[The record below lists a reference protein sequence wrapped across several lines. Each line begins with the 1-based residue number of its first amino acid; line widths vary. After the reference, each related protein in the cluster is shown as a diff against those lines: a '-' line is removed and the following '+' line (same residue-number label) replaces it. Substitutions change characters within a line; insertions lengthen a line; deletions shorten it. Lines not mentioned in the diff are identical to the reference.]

1 MLLIKCRRLKRG
13 YLSMK
18 DNGTFGWLST
28 SHRKKLVLM
37 IVAILMVCILEC
49 VRLGVIMTVK
59 SEYYMQKADE
69 LHQRERRIKAKRGRI
84 LDRNG
89 EILAANEV
97 VCTVSVIHSQID
109 DEDKVIKV
117 LAGELD
123 MDVEEVTKKVKKVS
137 SMEYIKTN
145 VAKDIGDAIRE
156 YDLPGV
162 KIDEDYKR
170 VYPYNELA
178 SKVLG
183 FTGADNQGILGLE
196 AKYDTYLSGTNGQ
209 ILTLSDA
216 GGIEIKGS
224 REDRI
229 LPVDGQDLYTT
240 LDVNIQKYATQLA
253 WETMVKK
260 EAKQVSIIVMR
271 PDNGEI
277 LAMANI
283 PEYNLNSPYELNY
296 EPDEEEAQ
304 KDKMDL
310 LNNMWRNFCI
320 NDTYEPGSIFKTV
333 TATAALETGVVGLND
348 SFTCSGATVV
358 SDRRIRCHKTTGH
371 GTQDFTHTV
380 YNSCNPAF
388 VEWGRRV
395 GTDNMYLYMGKL
407 GLLAKTGIDLSGEA
421 GTIIH
426 KQENVGA
433 VELATMSFGQ
443 SFQITPVQMLRA
455 VSAIVNGGRLVTPH
469 FGLYTGSSDGSVV
482 NEFAY
487 STQDEAISSQTSETM
502 KKILEGVVSEG
513 GGTKAYIDGYSIGG
527 KTATSQKL
535 PRGSGKYISSF
546 IGFAPADNPQVI
558 AMCLIDEPTGV
569 YYGGTIA
576 APVVKTLYENI
587 LPYIGIE
594 RSVQLEK
601 TMIDSNIFLYTFC
614 MKGSKRR
621 WI

>member
-49 VRLGVIMTVK
+49 VRLGVIMTAK

-97 VCTVSVIHSQID
+97 VCTVSVIHSQIE

-277 LAMANI
+277 LAMANV

-296 EPDEEEAQ
+296 EPDEEEEQ

-333 TATAALETGVVGLND
+333 TATAALETGGVGLND

-601 TMIDSNIFLYTFC
+601 NDD
-614 MKGSKRR
+614 
-621 WI
+621 

>member
-18 DNGTFGWLST
+18 DNDTFGWLST
-28 SHRKKLVLM
+28 IHRKKLVLM
-37 IVAILMVCILEC
+37 IAAILMVCILEC

-97 VCTVSVIHSQID
+97 VCTVSVIHSQIE

-117 LAGELD
+117 LAGELN

-145 VAKDIGDAIRE
+145 VTKDIGDAIRE

-277 LAMANI
+277 LAMANV

-296 EPDEEEAQ
+296 EPDEEDAQ

-594 RSVQLEK
+594 RSVQL
-601 TMIDSNIFLYTFC
+601 
-614 MKGSKRR
+614 
-621 WI
+621 

>member
-37 IVAILMVCILEC
+37 IAAILMVCILEC

-97 VCTVSVIHSQID
+97 VCTVSVIHSQIE

-224 REDRI
+224 RDDRI

-277 LAMANI
+277 LAMANV

-601 TMIDSNIFLYTFC
+601 NDD
-614 MKGSKRR
+614 
-621 WI
+621 

>member
-1 MLLIKCRRLKRG
+1 MCIRDR
-13 YLSMK
+13 
-18 DNGTFGWLST
+18 DNDTFGWLST

-37 IVAILMVCILEC
+37 IAAILMVCILEC

-97 VCTVSVIHSQID
+97 VCTVSVIHSQIE

-117 LAGELD
+117 LAGELN

-277 LAMANI
+277 LAMANV

-296 EPDEEEAQ
+296 EPDEEDAQ

-358 SDRRIRCHKTTGH
+358 ADRRIRCHKTTGH

-407 GLLAKTGIDLSGEA
+407 GLLTKTGIDLSGEA

-601 TMIDSNIFLYTFC
+601 NDD
-614 MKGSKRR
+614 
-621 WI
+621 

>member
-1 MLLIKCRRLKRG
+1 
-13 YLSMK
+13 MK

-37 IVAILMVCILEC
+37 IAAILMVCILEC

-97 VCTVSVIHSQID
+97 VCTVSVIHSQIE

-196 AKYDTYLSGTNGQ
+196 AKYDTYLSGSNGQ
-209 ILTLSDA
+209 ILTMSDA

-277 LAMANI
+277 LAMANV

-513 GGTKAYIDGYSIGG
+513 GGMKAYIDGYSIGG

-601 TMIDSNIFLYTFC
+601 NDD
-614 MKGSKRR
+614 
-621 WI
+621 

>member
-1 MLLIKCRRLKRG
+1 
-13 YLSMK
+13 MK
-18 DNGTFGWLST
+18 DNDTFGWLST
-28 SHRKKLVLM
+28 GHRKKLVLM
-37 IVAILMVCILEC
+37 IAAILMVCILEC

-97 VCTVSVIHSQID
+97 VCTVSVIHSQIE

-277 LAMANI
+277 LAMANV

-348 SFTCSGATVV
+348 SFTCSGATIV

-407 GLLAKTGIDLSGEA
+407 GLLSKTGIDLSGEA

-426 KQENVGA
+426 KQENVGT

-601 TMIDSNIFLYTFC
+601 NDD
-614 MKGSKRR
+614 
-621 WI
+621 

>member
-18 DNGTFGWLST
+18 DNDTFGWLST

-37 IVAILMVCILEC
+37 IAAILMVCILEC

-97 VCTVSVIHSQID
+97 VCTVSVIHSQIE

-117 LAGELD
+117 LAGELN

-277 LAMANI
+277 LAMANV

-320 NDTYEPGSIFKTV
+320 NDTYEPGSVFKMV
-333 TATAALETGVVGLND
+333 TATAALETKVVSLSD
-348 SFTCSGATVV
+348 SYTCSGSTLVG
-358 SDRRIRCHKTTGH
+358 DRRIRCHKTTGH

-380 YNSCNPAF
+380 MNSCNPAF
-388 VEWGRRV
+388 IEWGRRV
-395 GTDNMYLYMGKL
+395 GVDNFYNYCGKL
-407 GLLAKTGIDLSGEA
+407 GLLSKTGIDIAGEA
-421 GTIIH
+421 STIIH
-426 KQENVGA
+426 NKENVGE

-443 SFQITPVQMLRA
+443 SFQITPIQMLRA
-455 VSAIVNGGRLVTPH
+455 AAAIVNGGNLVTPH
-469 FGLYTGSSDGSVV
+469 FAVKTSDGSGQTY
-482 NEFAY
+482 NEFYY
-487 STQDEAISSQTSETM
+487 STTESTIDKSTSDTM
-502 KKILEGVVSEG
+502 RDILRQVVEEG
-513 GGTKAYIDGYSIGG
+513 GGKNAYIEGFSIGG

-535 PRGSGKYISSF
+535 PRGSGKYIASF
-546 IGFAPADNPQVI
+546 IGFSSVENPQVI
-558 AMCLIDEPTGV
+558 AMCLIDEPEGV

-576 APVVKTLYENI
+576 APVIRELYENI
-587 LPYIGIE
+587 LPY
-594 RSVQLEK
+594 LNNK
-601 TMIDSNIFLYTFC
+601 
-614 MKGSKRR
+614 
-621 WI
+621 

>member
-97 VCTVSVIHSQID
+97 VCTVSVIHSEID

-277 LAMANI
+277 LAMANV

-601 TMIDSNIFLYTFC
+601 NDD
-614 MKGSKRR
+614 
-621 WI
+621 

>member
-1 MLLIKCRRLKRG
+1 
-13 YLSMK
+13 MK
-18 DNGTFGWLST
+18 DNDTFGWLST

-37 IVAILMVCILEC
+37 IAAILMVCILEC

-97 VCTVSVIHSQID
+97 VCTVSVIHSQIE

-277 LAMANI
+277 LAMANV

-594 RSVQLEK
+594 RSV
-601 TMIDSNIFLYTFC
+601 
-614 MKGSKRR
+614 
-621 WI
+621 

>member
-1 MLLIKCRRLKRG
+1 
-13 YLSMK
+13 MK
-18 DNGTFGWLST
+18 DNDTFGWLST
-28 SHRKKLVLM
+28 GHRKKLVLM
-37 IVAILMVCILEC
+37 IAAILMVCILEC

-97 VCTVSVIHSQID
+97 VCTVSVIHSQIE

-277 LAMANI
+277 LAMANV

-296 EPDEEEAQ
+296 EPDEEDAQ

-348 SFTCSGATVV
+348 SFTCSGATIV

-513 GGTKAYIDGYSIGG
+513 GGPKAYIDGYSIGG

-601 TMIDSNIFLYTFC
+601 NDD
-614 MKGSKRR
+614 
-621 WI
+621 

>member
-1 MLLIKCRRLKRG
+1 
-13 YLSMK
+13 MK
-18 DNGTFGWLST
+18 DNDTFGWLST
-28 SHRKKLVLM
+28 GHRKKLVLM
-37 IVAILMVCILEC
+37 IAAILMVCILEC

-97 VCTVSVIHSQID
+97 VCTVSVIHSQIE

-145 VAKDIGDAIRE
+145 VAKDIGDVIRE

-277 LAMANI
+277 LAMANV

-296 EPDEEEAQ
+296 EPDEEDAQ

-601 TMIDSNIFLYTFC
+601 NDD
-614 MKGSKRR
+614 
-621 WI
+621 

>member
-37 IVAILMVCILEC
+37 IAAILMVCILEC

-97 VCTVSVIHSQID
+97 VCTVSVIHSQIE

-229 LPVDGQDLYTT
+229 LPVDGQDMYTT

-277 LAMANI
+277 LAMANV

-601 TMIDSNIFLYTFC
+601 NDD
-614 MKGSKRR
+614 
-621 WI
+621 

>member
-1 MLLIKCRRLKRG
+1 
-13 YLSMK
+13 MK
-18 DNGTFGWLST
+18 ADDTFGWLGT
-28 SHRKKLVLM
+28 GHRKKLVFM
-37 IVAILMVCILEC
+37 IAAVLLVCILES
-49 VRLGVIMTVK
+49 VRLGVIMTTK

-97 VCTVSVIHSQID
+97 VCTVSVIHSQIE

-224 REDRI
+224 REDRV

-240 LDVNIQKYATQLA
+240 LDVNIQEYAMQLA

-277 LAMANI
+277 LAMANV

-296 EPDEEEAQ
+296 DPDEEEAQ

-395 GTDNMYLYMGKL
+395 GVDNMYLYMGKL

-455 VSAIVNGGRLVTPH
+455 VAAIVNGGKLVTPH
-469 FGLYTGSSDGSVV
+469 FGLYTSSSDGSVV

-487 STQDEAISSQTSETM
+487 STEEEAISSQTSEMM
-502 KKILEGVVSEG
+502 KQILEGVVSEG
-513 GGTKAYIDGYSIGG
+513 GGTKAYIEGYSIGG

-546 IGFAPADNPQVI
+546 IGFAPAENPQVI

-587 LPYIGIE
+587 LPYLGIE

-601 TMIDSNIFLYTFC
+601 NSD
-614 MKGSKRR
+614 
-621 WI
+621 

>member
-1 MLLIKCRRLKRG
+1 
-13 YLSMK
+13 MK

-37 IVAILMVCILEC
+37 IAAILMVCILEC

-97 VCTVSVIHSQID
+97 VCTVSVIHSQIE

-196 AKYDTYLSGTNGQ
+196 AKYDTYLSGSNGQ
-209 ILTLSDA
+209 ILTMSDA

-277 LAMANI
+277 LAMANV

-601 TMIDSNIFLYTFC
+601 NDN
-614 MKGSKRR
+614 
-621 WI
+621 

>member
-1 MLLIKCRRLKRG
+1 
-13 YLSMK
+13 MK
-18 DNGTFGWLST
+18 DNDTFGWLST

-37 IVAILMVCILEC
+37 IAAILMVCILEC

-97 VCTVSVIHSQID
+97 VCTVSVIHSQIE

-117 LAGELD
+117 LAGELN

-156 YDLPGV
+156 YNLSGV

-277 LAMANI
+277 LAMANV

-296 EPDEEEAQ
+296 EPDEEDAQ

-358 SDRRIRCHKTTGH
+358 ADRRIRCHKTTGH

-407 GLLAKTGIDLSGEA
+407 GLLTKTGIDLSGEA

-601 TMIDSNIFLYTFC
+601 NDN
-614 MKGSKRR
+614 
-621 WI
+621 

>member
-1 MLLIKCRRLKRG
+1 
-13 YLSMK
+13 MK
-18 DNGTFGWLST
+18 DNDTFGWLST

-37 IVAILMVCILEC
+37 IAAILMVCILEC

-59 SEYYMQKADE
+59 SKYYMQKADE

-97 VCTVSVIHSQID
+97 VCTVSVIHSQIE

-277 LAMANI
+277 LAMANV

-601 TMIDSNIFLYTFC
+601 NDD
-614 MKGSKRR
+614 
-621 WI
+621 

>member
-18 DNGTFGWLST
+18 DNDTFGWLST

-49 VRLGVIMTVK
+49 VRLGVIMTAK

-97 VCTVSVIHSQID
+97 VCTVSVIHSQIE

-145 VAKDIGDAIRE
+145 VAKDTGDAIRE

-229 LPVDGQDLYTT
+229 LPVDGQELYTT

-277 LAMANI
+277 LAMANV

-601 TMIDSNIFLYTFC
+601 NDD
-614 MKGSKRR
+614 
-621 WI
+621 

>member
-1 MLLIKCRRLKRG
+1 
-13 YLSMK
+13 MK
-18 DNGTFGWLST
+18 DNDTFGWLST

-37 IVAILMVCILEC
+37 IAAILMVCILEC

-97 VCTVSVIHSQID
+97 VCTVSVIHSQIE

-117 LAGELD
+117 LAGELN

-145 VAKDIGDAIRE
+145 VAKDTGDAIRE

-277 LAMANI
+277 LAMANV

-407 GLLAKTGIDLSGEA
+407 GLLTKTGIDLSGEA

-601 TMIDSNIFLYTFC
+601 NDD
-614 MKGSKRR
+614 
-621 WI
+621 

>member
-37 IVAILMVCILEC
+37 IVAILMACILEC

-277 LAMANI
+277 LAMANV

-601 TMIDSNIFLYTFC
+601 NDD
-614 MKGSKRR
+614 
-621 WI
+621 

>member
-277 LAMANI
+277 LAMANV

-371 GTQDFTHTV
+371 GTQNFTHTV

-601 TMIDSNIFLYTFC
+601 NDD
-614 MKGSKRR
+614 
-621 WI
+621 

>member
-1 MLLIKCRRLKRG
+1 
-13 YLSMK
+13 MK
-18 DNGTFGWLST
+18 DNDTFGWLST
-28 SHRKKLVLM
+28 GHRKKLVLM
-37 IVAILMVCILEC
+37 IAAILMVCILEC

-97 VCTVSVIHSQID
+97 VCTVSVIHSQIE

-277 LAMANI
+277 LAMANV

-296 EPDEEEAQ
+296 EPDEEDAQ

-433 VELATMSFGQ
+433 VEPATMSFGQ

-601 TMIDSNIFLYTFC
+601 NDD
-614 MKGSKRR
+614 
-621 WI
+621 

>member
-1 MLLIKCRRLKRG
+1 
-13 YLSMK
+13 MK
-18 DNGTFGWLST
+18 DNDTFGWLST

-37 IVAILMVCILEC
+37 IAAILMVCILEC

-97 VCTVSVIHSQID
+97 VCTVSVIHSQIE

-277 LAMANI
+277 LAMANV

-348 SFTCSGATVV
+348 SFTCSGATIV

-601 TMIDSNIFLYTFC
+601 NDN
-614 MKGSKRR
+614 
-621 WI
+621 

>member
-1 MLLIKCRRLKRG
+1 
-13 YLSMK
+13 MK
-18 DNGTFGWLST
+18 DNDTFGWLST
-28 SHRKKLVLM
+28 GHRKKLVLM
-37 IVAILMVCILEC
+37 IAAILMVCILEC

-97 VCTVSVIHSQID
+97 VCTVSVIHSQIE

-145 VAKDIGDAIRE
+145 VAKDIGDVIRE

-277 LAMANI
+277 LAMANV

-348 SFTCSGATVV
+348 SFTCSGATIV

-380 YNSCNPAF
+380 MNSCNPAF

-601 TMIDSNIFLYTFC
+601 NDD
-614 MKGSKRR
+614 
-621 WI
+621 

>member
-1 MLLIKCRRLKRG
+1 
-13 YLSMK
+13 MK
-18 DNGTFGWLST
+18 DNDTFGWLST

-37 IVAILMVCILEC
+37 IAAILMVCILEC

-97 VCTVSVIHSQID
+97 VCTVSVIHSQIE

-117 LAGELD
+117 LAGELN

-277 LAMANI
+277 LAMANV

-296 EPDEEEAQ
+296 EPDEEDAQ

-358 SDRRIRCHKTTGH
+358 ADRRIRCHKTTGH

-535 PRGSGKYISSF
+535 PRGSGKYISSL

-601 TMIDSNIFLYTFC
+601 NDD
-614 MKGSKRR
+614 
-621 WI
+621 

>member
-13 YLSMK
+13 YLIMK
-18 DNGTFGWLST
+18 ADDTFGWLGT
-28 SHRKKLVLM
+28 SHRKKLVFM
-37 IVAILMVCILEC
+37 IAAVLLVCILES
-49 VRLGVIMTVK
+49 VRLGVIMTTK

-97 VCTVSVIHSQID
+97 VCTVSVIHSQIE
-109 DEDKVIKV
+109 DEEKVIKV

-224 REDRI
+224 REDRV

-240 LDVNIQKYATQLA
+240 LDVNIQEYAMQLA

-260 EAKQVSIIVMR
+260 EAKRVSIIVMR

-277 LAMANI
+277 LAMANV

-407 GLLAKTGIDLSGEA
+407 GLLTKTGIDLSGEA

-455 VSAIVNGGRLVTPH
+455 VAAIVNGGKLVTPH
-469 FGLYTGSSDGSVV
+469 FGLYTSSSDGSVV

-487 STQDEAISSQTSETM
+487 STEEEAISSQTSEMM
-502 KKILEGVVSEG
+502 KQILEGVVSEG
-513 GGTKAYIDGYSIGG
+513 GGTKAYIEGYSIGG

-546 IGFAPADNPQVI
+546 IGFAPAENPQVI

-587 LPYIGIE
+587 LPYLGIE

-601 TMIDSNIFLYTFC
+601 NSD
-614 MKGSKRR
+614 
-621 WI
+621 

>member
-1 MLLIKCRRLKRG
+1 
-13 YLSMK
+13 MK
-18 DNGTFGWLST
+18 DNDTFGWLST

-49 VRLGVIMTVK
+49 VRLGVIMTAK

-97 VCTVSVIHSQID
+97 VCTVSVIHSQIE

-137 SMEYIKTN
+137 AMEYIKTN

-277 LAMANI
+277 LAMANV

-443 SFQITPVQMLRA
+443 SFQITPIQMLRA

-601 TMIDSNIFLYTFC
+601 NDD
-614 MKGSKRR
+614 
-621 WI
+621 

>member
-1 MLLIKCRRLKRG
+1 
-13 YLSMK
+13 MK
-18 DNGTFGWLST
+18 DNDTFGWLST

-37 IVAILMVCILEC
+37 IAAILMVCILEC

-89 EILAANEV
+89 KILAANEV
-97 VCTVSVIHSQID
+97 VCTVSVIHSQIE

-277 LAMANI
+277 LAMANV

-601 TMIDSNIFLYTFC
+601 NDD
-614 MKGSKRR
+614 
-621 WI
+621 

>member
-1 MLLIKCRRLKRG
+1 
-13 YLSMK
+13 MK
-18 DNGTFGWLST
+18 DNDTFGWLST

-37 IVAILMVCILEC
+37 IAAILMVCILEC

-97 VCTVSVIHSQID
+97 VCTVSVIHSQIE

-277 LAMANI
+277 LAMANV

-296 EPDEEEAQ
+296 EPDEEETQ

-576 APVVKTLYENI
+576 APVVKILYENI

-601 TMIDSNIFLYTFC
+601 NDD
-614 MKGSKRR
+614 
-621 WI
+621 

>member
-1 MLLIKCRRLKRG
+1 
-13 YLSMK
+13 MK
-18 DNGTFGWLST
+18 DNDTFGWLST
-28 SHRKKLVLM
+28 GHRKKLVLM
-37 IVAILMVCILEC
+37 IAAILMVCILEC

-97 VCTVSVIHSQID
+97 VCTVSVIHSQIE

-277 LAMANI
+277 LAMANV

-348 SFTCSGATVV
+348 SFTCSGATIV

-546 IGFAPADNPQVI
+546 IGFAPADTPQVI

-601 TMIDSNIFLYTFC
+601 NDD
-614 MKGSKRR
+614 
-621 WI
+621 

>member
-1 MLLIKCRRLKRG
+1 
-13 YLSMK
+13 MK
-18 DNGTFGWLST
+18 DNDTFGWLST
-28 SHRKKLVLM
+28 GHRKKLVLM
-37 IVAILMVCILEC
+37 IAAILMVCILEC

-97 VCTVSVIHSQID
+97 VCTVSVIHSQIE

-145 VAKDIGDAIRE
+145 VAKDIGDVIRE
-156 YDLPGV
+156 YDLQGV

-277 LAMANI
+277 LAMANV

-348 SFTCSGATVV
+348 SFTCSGATIV

-601 TMIDSNIFLYTFC
+601 NDD
-614 MKGSKRR
+614 
-621 WI
+621 

>member
-28 SHRKKLVLM
+28 GHRKKLVLM
-37 IVAILMVCILEC
+37 IAAILMVCILEC

-277 LAMANI
+277 LAMANV

-296 EPDEEEAQ
+296 ELDEEEAQ

-601 TMIDSNIFLYTFC
+601 NDD
-614 MKGSKRR
+614 
-621 WI
+621 

>member
-1 MLLIKCRRLKRG
+1 MN
-13 YLSMK
+13 
-18 DNGTFGWLST
+18 DNDTFGWLST

-37 IVAILMVCILEC
+37 IAAILMVCILEC

-59 SEYYMQKADE
+59 SDYYMQKADE

-97 VCTVSVIHSQID
+97 VCTVSVIHSQIE

-277 LAMANI
+277 LAMANV

-348 SFTCSGATVV
+348 SFTCSGATIV

-407 GLLAKTGIDLSGEA
+407 GLLSKTGIDLSGEA

-601 TMIDSNIFLYTFC
+601 NDD
-614 MKGSKRR
+614 
-621 WI
+621 

>member
-1 MLLIKCRRLKRG
+1 LLLIKCRRLKRG
-13 YLSMK
+13 YLSMM

-277 LAMANI
+277 LAMANV

-601 TMIDSNIFLYTFC
+601 NDD
-614 MKGSKRR
+614 
-621 WI
+621 

>member
-13 YLSMK
+13 YLLMK
-18 DNGTFGWLST
+18 DGMGFGWLNT
-28 SHRKKLVLM
+28 GHRKKLVFM
-37 IVAILMVCILEC
+37 IVAVLLVSILEC
-49 VRLGVIMTVK
+49 VRLGVIMTAK

-69 LHQRERRIKAKRGRI
+69 LHQRERKIKAKRGRI

-89 EILAANEV
+89 TVLAANEV
-97 VCTVSVIHSQID
+97 VCTVSVIHSQIE
-109 DEDKVIKV
+109 DEEKVIKV

-145 VAKDIGDAIRE
+145 VAKDIGDEIRK
-156 YDLPGV
+156 YNLAGV
-162 KIDEDYKR
+162 KVDEDYKR
-170 VYPYNELA
+170 VYPYDELA

-196 AKYDTYLSGTNGQ
+196 AKYDTYLAGTNGQ

-224 REDRI
+224 REDRV

-277 LAMANI
+277 LAMANV

-296 EPDEEEAQ
+296 EPDEEETQ

-469 FGLYTGSSDGSVV
+469 FGLYTSSSDGSVV

-594 RSVQLEK
+594 RAVQLEK
-601 TMIDSNIFLYTFC
+601 NDD
-614 MKGSKRR
+614 
-621 WI
+621 

>member
-277 LAMANI
+277 LAMANV

-358 SDRRIRCHKTTGH
+358 SDRRIRCHKTIGH

-601 TMIDSNIFLYTFC
+601 NDD
-614 MKGSKRR
+614 
-621 WI
+621 

>member
-1 MLLIKCRRLKRG
+1 
-13 YLSMK
+13 MK
-18 DNGTFGWLST
+18 DNDTFGWLST

-37 IVAILMVCILEC
+37 IAAILMVCILEC

-97 VCTVSVIHSQID
+97 VCTVSVIHSQIE

-277 LAMANI
+277 LAMANV

-594 RSVQLEK
+594 R
-601 TMIDSNIFLYTFC
+601 
-614 MKGSKRR
+614 
-621 WI
+621 

>member
-37 IVAILMVCILEC
+37 IAAILMVCILEC

-97 VCTVSVIHSQID
+97 VCTVSVIHSQIE

-224 REDRI
+224 REDHI

-277 LAMANI
+277 LAMANV

-601 TMIDSNIFLYTFC
+601 NDD
-614 MKGSKRR
+614 
-621 WI
+621 

>member
-18 DNGTFGWLST
+18 DNDTFGWLST

-37 IVAILMVCILEC
+37 IAAILMVCILEC

-97 VCTVSVIHSQID
+97 VCTVSVIHSQIE

-117 LAGELD
+117 LAGELN

-277 LAMANI
+277 LAMANV

-296 EPDEEEAQ
+296 EPDEEDAQ

-407 GLLAKTGIDLSGEA
+407 GLLTKTGIDLSGEA

-546 IGFAPADNPQVI
+546 IGFAPADNPQII

-601 TMIDSNIFLYTFC
+601 NDD
-614 MKGSKRR
+614 
-621 WI
+621 

>member
-18 DNGTFGWLST
+18 DNDTFGWLST

-37 IVAILMVCILEC
+37 IAAILMVCILEC

-97 VCTVSVIHSQID
+97 VCTVSVIHSQIE

-117 LAGELD
+117 LAGELN

-156 YDLPGV
+156 YNLSGV

-277 LAMANI
+277 LAMANV

-443 SFQITPVQMLRA
+443 SFQITPVHMLRA

-601 TMIDSNIFLYTFC
+601 NDD
-614 MKGSKRR
+614 
-621 WI
+621 

>member
-1 MLLIKCRRLKRG
+1 
-13 YLSMK
+13 MK
-18 DNGTFGWLST
+18 DNDTFGWLST
-28 SHRKKLVLM
+28 GHRKKLVLM
-37 IVAILMVCILEC
+37 IAAILMVCILEC

-97 VCTVSVIHSQID
+97 VCTVSVIHSQIE

-277 LAMANI
+277 LAMANV

-407 GLLAKTGIDLSGEA
+407 GLLTKTGIDLSGEA

-601 TMIDSNIFLYTFC
+601 NDD
-614 MKGSKRR
+614 
-621 WI
+621 